1 MLTASVAPI
10 AQESNA
16 PLTHA
21 QVQAVLAQ
29 LRKAG

>member
-1 MLTASVAPI
+1 M